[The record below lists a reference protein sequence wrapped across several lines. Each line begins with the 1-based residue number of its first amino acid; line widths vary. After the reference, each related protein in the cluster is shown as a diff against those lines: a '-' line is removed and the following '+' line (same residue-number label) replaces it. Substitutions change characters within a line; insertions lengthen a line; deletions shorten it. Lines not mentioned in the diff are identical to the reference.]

1 MRRSKMDQSQ
11 HNKSIKIRTSPN
23 YWEKEVYTIYNFDV
37 HMNLEDILS
46 DMGFQT
52 HLSIHVSVFYEY
64 LNTVCPI
71 SAVPR

>member
-1 MRRSKMDQSQ
+1 
-11 HNKSIKIRTSPN
+11 
-23 YWEKEVYTIYNFDV
+23 
-37 HMNLEDILS
+37 MNLEDILS